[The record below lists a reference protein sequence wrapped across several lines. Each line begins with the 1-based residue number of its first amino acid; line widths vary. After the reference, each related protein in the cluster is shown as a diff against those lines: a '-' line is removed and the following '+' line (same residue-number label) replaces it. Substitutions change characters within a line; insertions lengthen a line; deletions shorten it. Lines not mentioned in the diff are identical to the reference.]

1 VLTTPL
7 PIIRD
12 IDVKKLLHY
21 QVDTTNNVFTSS
33 FGMSLE
39 AFIISQEKQFIEHT
53 LKHEIDVDMVA
64 QKLKISKST
73 LYKKIKDLG
82 IIHE

>member
-1 VLTTPL
+1 
-7 PIIRD
+7 
-12 IDVKKLLHY
+12 
-21 QVDTTNNVFTSS
+21 
-33 FGMSLE
+33 MSLD
-39 AFIISQEKQFIEHT
+39 AFLNSQEKQFIEYS
-53 LKHEIDVDMVA
+53 LQHETDVDMVA